1 MIRETIDKIERR
13 LEETE
18 SMTAENK
25 VELLDL
31 VSALKNDLADLAETH
46 REQAESIT
54 GFAETATREA
64 TRQERNPKLLNLL
77 TEGLSVSVEEFEAT
91 HPNLVQTVNSIAHM
105 LSNIGI

>member
-1 MIRETIDKIERR
+1 MIRETIEKIERR

-18 SMTAENK
+18 TITAENK

-31 VSALKNDLADLAETH
+31 VSALKNEIAGLSHTH

-64 TRQERNPKLLNLL
+64 TRLEKNPKLLGLL
-77 TEGLSVSVEEFEAT
+77 TEGLSASVEEFEAT
-91 HPNLVQTVNSIAHM
+91 HPSLVQTVNSIAHM